1 MAAALPRALS
11 ISRRTIR
18 SKACNPASVIQSEA
32 CMSFTK
38 NRDTSPPSSVER
50 STLFSTK
57 VLASEEAVEVL
68 ATTRWQSREA
78 FGHWIKSQ
86 EFEKAH
92 GRGGGEL
99 LRGRPEMELYEVA
112 VEREPEQH
120 HDHAQ

>member
-1 MAAALPRALS
+1 M
-11 ISRRTIR
+11 
-18 SKACNPASVIQSEA
+18 
-32 CMSFTK
+32 
-38 NRDTSPPSSVER
+38 VER
-50 STLFSTK
+50 FATTRGNGQGFARFISTK